1 MKVRRVIGSEGSGRT
16 PGRWSTAT
24 ISRRSRSSSDM
35 GHLLSMD
42 RLLFVDLSGLAL
54 LDLANL
60 SDVKNATCRL
70 GQVAYCFFLLLLQ
83 FDGQIRRLA
92 RRDSYRLLNGPGK

>member
-1 MKVRRVIGSEGSGRT
+1 
-16 PGRWSTAT
+16 
-24 ISRRSRSSSDM
+24 M

-70 GQVAYCFFLLLLQ
+70 GQVAYCFFYCFFNSMVRFVGLSAATVT
-83 FDGQIRRLA
+83 DC
-92 RRDSYRLLNGPGK
+92 